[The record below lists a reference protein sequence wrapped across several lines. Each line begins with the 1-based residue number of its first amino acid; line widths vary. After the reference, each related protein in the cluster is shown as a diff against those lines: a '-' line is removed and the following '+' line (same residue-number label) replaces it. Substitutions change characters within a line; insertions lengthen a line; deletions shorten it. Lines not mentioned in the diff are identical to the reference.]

1 MPSVKISDLEI
12 PPKYLDYV
20 IADIG
25 GTVRVTGLI
34 SPADPATA
42 KIKQLAAKEKGDF
55 VDFECSTSMHQSV
68 GGIAEV
74 QNVDLIEEPAG
85 LRFHIVL
92 KKQ

>member
-1 MPSVKISDLEI
+1 MPSAKIGDFEI

-20 IADIG
+20 IADIS
-25 GTVRVTGLI
+25 GTVRVAGLI

-42 KIKQLAAKEKGDF
+42 KIRQLAAKDKGDF
-55 VDFECSTSMHQSV
+55 IEFECSTSMHQSV

-74 QNVDLIEEPAG
+74 QNVELKEEPAG
-85 LRFHIVL
+85 LRFHIIL